1 MLPRRRRRCRW
12 HRCIVGVEGGDAL
25 AVVVVVCPACIP
37 VVVVVVVKVTSR
49 CLGCLAGLDFFGGDE
64 LGLLDDPFSVVL
76 GYGGVA
82 VDDFAE
88 CFEGG
93 SLVLGEGSLGWVQG
107 QVGVLHVGEK
117 GFALSG
123 SGFCGGSCAE
133 EGCDGKAV
141 DVHGSMISLE
151 VDTVVVGSDVDQR
164 FADV

>member
-1 MLPRRRRRCRW
+1 MLPRRRRRRRW

-25 AVVVVVCPACIP
+25 AIVVVICPACIP
-37 VVVVVVVKVTSR
+37 VVVVVVVVVVKVTSR

-93 SLVLGEGSLGWVQG
+93 SLVLGEGLLSARKALRSLV
-107 QVGVLHVGEK
+107 VD
-117 GFALSG
+117 FA
-123 SGFCGGSCAE
+123 
-133 EGCDGKAV
+133 AV
-141 DVHGSMISLE
+141 AAPKRAVMARLWMFM
-151 VDTVVVGSDVDQR
+151 VR
-164 FADV
+164 